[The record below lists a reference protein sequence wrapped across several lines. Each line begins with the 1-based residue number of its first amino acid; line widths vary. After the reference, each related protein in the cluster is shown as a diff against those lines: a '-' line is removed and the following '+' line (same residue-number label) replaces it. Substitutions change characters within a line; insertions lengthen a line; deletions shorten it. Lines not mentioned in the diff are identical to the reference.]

1 MEGIWNEYSIFEE
14 SVISSRDHNA
24 DERKRIADRQKQLVD
39 EDHKLAADVL
49 AKVNSVEQFVQGA
62 QRAVAV
68 PDAGRPADAHT
79 HEGGAKTGR
88 LLEEGDRVPIT
99 EVK

>member
-49 AKVNSVEQFVQGA
+49 AK
-62 QRAVAV
+62 
-68 PDAGRPADAHT
+68 RPADAYA

>member
-1 MEGIWNEYSIFEE
+1 MGGIWNEYSIFEE

-49 AKVNSVEQFVQGA
+49 AKVNSVEQ
-62 QRAVAV
+62 
-68 PDAGRPADAHT
+68 
-79 HEGGAKTGR
+79 
-88 LLEEGDRVPIT
+88 
-99 EVK
+99 